1 MSKPTDVLAKKN
13 TVIATPPVS
22 NPLSPALQ
30 PIPLESLVIP
40 ADRDGSTG
48 SNRAVTGRAQIAAGN
63 DLDAIRA
70 WLSRFVDTKT
80 TFENYRKEAERLLL
94 WSVVVLGKPL
104 SSLTHEDC
112 LRYQQFVADPQPAA
126 TWVAGGGRKHP
137 RSDARWRPF
146 YGPLS
151 PSSQRQATVILNAM
165 FSWLVQAGYL
175 AGNPLSLSRQRTRHA
190 APRITRYLEPSVWQ
204 EVKDF
209 IATMPKQTEREK
221 AHAYRARWLFTL
233 LYLGGLR
240 IAEVGANTMGQFF
253 VRRDADG
260 ALRWW
265 LTVHG
270 KGDKQRLVPAT
281 REMMMEL
288 ARYRQYLGLSALPS
302 PTEDT
307 PLVLPIGAT
316 AFNERT
322 ETCARLTRA
331 ALHTIVKD
339 VFAGAAARLRERDDA
354 PSARADLLEKAS
366 AHWLRHSAG
375 SHMADRKVDLRTV
388 RDNLG
393 HASLT
398 TTSVYLHVDDDR
410 RHQET
415 EEKHRVDW

>member
-1 MSKPTDVLAKKN
+1 MSKESLLPAQKN
-13 TVIATPPVS
+13 TVTSTPPVC
-22 NPLSPALQ
+22 NSPSSALQ
-30 PIPLESLVIP
+30 PTPLETLVIP
-40 ADRDGSTG
+40 ADRDGSAG
-48 SNRAVTGRAQIAAGN
+48 SNRAVTGRAQIAADN

-94 WSVVVLGKPL
+94 WSVVVQGKPL

-112 LRYQQFVADPQPAA
+112 LRYQQFLADPQPAA

-137 RSDARWRPF
+137 RSDTRWRPF

-209 IATMPKQTEREK
+209 IATMPKETDRQK

-265 LTVHG
+265 LTIHG

-288 ARYRQYLGLSALPS
+288 ARYRQHLGLSALPS

>member
-1 MSKPTDVLAKKN
+1 MQPT
-13 TVIATPPVS
+13 
-22 NPLSPALQ
+22 
-30 PIPLESLVIP
+30 PLELLVIP
-40 ADRDGSTG
+40 GDLDGATG
-48 SNRAVTGRAQIAAGN
+48 SNRSVTGRAQIAAGN

-70 WLSRFVDTKT
+70 WLSRFVDTRT

-94 WSVVVLGKPL
+94 WSVAVLGKPL

-112 LRYQQFVADPQPAA
+112 LRYQQFLADPQPAA

-204 EVKDF
+204 EVKDV
-209 IATMPKQTEREK
+209 IATMPKETERQK
-221 AHAYRARWLFTL
+221 AHAYRVRWLFTL

-240 IAEVGANTMGQFF
+240 IAEVGGNTMGQFF

-265 LTVHG
+265 LTIHG

-288 ARYRQYLGLSALPS
+288 SRYRQYLGLSALPS
-302 PTEDT
+302 PSEDT

-322 ETCARLTRA
+322 ETCAPLTRA
-331 ALHTIVKD
+331 ALHAIVKD
-339 VFAGAAARLRERDDA
+339 VFARAAARLRERDDGA
-354 PSARADLLEKAS
+354 SARADLLEKAS

-398 TTSVYLHVDDDR
+398 TTSIYLHVDDDR

>member
-1 MSKPTDVLAKKN
+1 M
-13 TVIATPPVS
+13 
-22 NPLSPALQ
+22 
-30 PIPLESLVIP
+30 LVIP
-40 ADRDGSTG
+40 PELDGG
-48 SNRAVTGRAQIAAGN
+48 AGMNRATAGRAQIAATN

-94 WSVVVLGKPL
+94 WSLTALGKPL

-112 LRYQQFVADPQPAA
+112 LRYQHFLADPQPAA
-126 TWVAGGGRKHP
+126 TWVAGGGRKHA
-137 RSDARWRPF
+137 RTDTRWRPF

-209 IATMPKQTEREK
+209 IATMPMETDREK
-221 AHAYRARWLFTL
+221 AHAYRVRWLFTL

-253 VRRDADG
+253 VRRDVDG
-260 ALRWW
+260 NLRWW
-265 LTVHG
+265 LAVQG

-288 ARYRQYLGLSALPS
+288 SRYRQHLGLSALPS
-302 PTEDT
+302 PKDDT
-307 PLVLPIGAT
+307 PLVLPISA
-316 AFNERT
+316 ASSNERA
-322 ETCARLTRA
+322 ESCAPLTRA
-331 ALHTIVKD
+331 ALHAIVKD
-339 VFAGAAARLRERDDA
+339 VFARAAARLRERDDA
-354 PSARADLLEKAS
+354 PSARADLLQKAS

-375 SHMADRKVDLRTV
+375 SHMADSKVDLRMV

-398 TTSVYLHVDDDR
+398 TTSIYLHVDDDR